1 MDFKLV
7 IAKRSALVQCEIA
20 GKQPRNDLLLDGRA
34 ALGDNVREGSG
45 REEFPMIML
54 KDALVR
60 LRRERG
66 LTQEELARR
75 LYITRQAV
83 SRWECGA
90 TEPGI
95 DMLKLIAREL
105 DVPVTAL
112 LDMPE
117 HYCQSCGMM
126 FTGPGQHGHEADG
139 SETEDFCRWCYE
151 GGAYTYEAT
160 MDEMIED
167 CAPRMAEAMGWTVD
181 EATSLLGAVLPG
193 LERWRPADE
202 RPCGTHEAAGLRVA
216 LRRAKPSDAG
226 AVASV
231 VAETIRS
238 VYPRYYPEPV
248 VAKFLELHSEDAIA
262 EDVRGGKIVVAEADG
277 AIVGTGTVEGRHIS
291 RVFVLPGFQG
301 RGVGSAILDELEA
314 RAAAPCGSAV
324 VESSLPACALYER
337 RGYRT
342 VTHGSWDVPPAGDLP
357 AATLVWEVM
366 EKPLRPA
373 PTRG

>member
-1 MDFKLV
+1 
-7 IAKRSALVQCEIA
+7 
-20 GKQPRNDLLLDGRA
+20 
-34 ALGDNVREGSG
+34 
-45 REEFPMIML
+45 MIML
-54 KDALVR
+54 KDALAR

-139 SETEDFCRWCYE
+139 SEAEDLCRWCYDE
-151 GGAYTYEAT
+151 GAYTYETT

-181 EATSLLGAVLPG
+181 EAASLLGAVLPT
-193 LERWRPADE
+193 LRRWREVSENEKAYGEEIRAAYGDE
-202 RPCGTHEAAGLRVA
+202 VVDAANEKYLAMGEAAHLQAEELAVA
-216 LRRAKPSDAG
+216 INEQLRRAMEAGDPAGSEARNLVAMHARWLRMYWPEGTYTPEAHKGLADGYISDERFRAYYEQVAPG
-226 AVASV
+226 A
-231 VAETIRS
+231 TQ
-238 VYPRYYPEPV
+238 
-248 VAKFLELHSEDAIA
+248 FLRDAI
-262 EDVRGGKIVVAEADG
+262 R
-277 AIVGTGTVEGRHIS
+277 
-291 RVFVLPGFQG
+291 
-301 RGVGSAILDELEA
+301 
-314 RAAAPCGSAV
+314 
-324 VESSLPACALYER
+324 ACA
-337 RGYRT
+337 
-342 VTHGSWDVPPAGDLP
+342 
-357 AATLVWEVM
+357 
-366 EKPLRPA
+366 
-373 PTRG
+373 